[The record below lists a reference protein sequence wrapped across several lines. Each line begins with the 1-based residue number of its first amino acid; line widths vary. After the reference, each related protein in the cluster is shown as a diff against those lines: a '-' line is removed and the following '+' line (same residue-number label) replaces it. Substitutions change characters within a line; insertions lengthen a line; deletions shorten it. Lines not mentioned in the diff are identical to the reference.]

1 MYLCIVL
8 FVILYRS
15 IVPLIS
21 GFVGLCAKYC
31 LEERFK
37 KDFPQNAY
45 MDNDNY
51 NTAQR
56 RRFLLL
62 GFTIS
67 LMILFTMYL
76 LDLFSIKSLSNEG
89 IVLLF
94 AGAVISLLVTDSA
107 IERFKLSN
115 PFYII
120 IPATV
125 VLFASFIIGFRIAIA
140 FSLMLCIPAIIVA
153 IRWIVGEKTK

>member
-1 MYLCIVL
+1 
-8 FVILYRS
+8 
-15 IVPLIS
+15 
-21 GFVGLCAKYC
+21 
-31 LEERFK
+31 
-37 KDFPQNAY
+37 
-45 MDNDNY
+45 
-51 NTAQR
+51 
-56 RRFLLL
+56 
-62 GFTIS
+62 
-67 LMILFTMYL
+67 MYL